1 MLVDET
7 GTWAIPRAGL
17 KPAGDGDATSPD
29 ILWDDENVT
38 AEAVEDILSNDKVFE
53 HRMVAVDKRDE
64 DGRVKTDAMR
74 RSQPVRTRRMSKDQS
89 QIEGGVG
96 KRKDRQ
102 TSVSKSCLAHDG
114 RPGERIR
121 CPGLSPSWRIYF
133 PGSKRRGRSI

>member
-64 DGRVKTDAMR
+64 DGRVKTDAIR
-74 RSQPVRTRRMSKDQS
+74 VVHNQSEPVACPKTKVRSKEALVNGRTDKHRFPKVVLPTMAD
-89 QIEGGVG
+89 
-96 KRKDRQ
+96 
-102 TSVSKSCLAHDG
+102 LANVFVA
-114 RPGERIR
+114 
-121 CPGLSPSWRIYF
+121 LA
-133 PGSKRRGRSI
+133 